1 MKILILKELKFYKP
15 KDENFVSHSI
25 IENQSNDFIK
35 VKADRLVNILNDLKI
50 NIKNI
55 ELIKLDIEGAET
67 EVVIDMLFDNICP
80 NQILIEIDRLGYR
93 SKKSVKEVDRM
104 YRILNENGY
113 KLKHRSNLEML
124 FVSKKLK

>member
-1 MKILILKELKFYKP
+1 
-15 KDENFVSHSI
+15 
-25 IENQSNDFIK
+25 
-35 VKADRLVNILNDLKI
+35 
-50 NIKNI
+50 
-55 ELIKLDIEGAET
+55 
-67 EVVIDMLFDNICP
+67 MLFDNICP